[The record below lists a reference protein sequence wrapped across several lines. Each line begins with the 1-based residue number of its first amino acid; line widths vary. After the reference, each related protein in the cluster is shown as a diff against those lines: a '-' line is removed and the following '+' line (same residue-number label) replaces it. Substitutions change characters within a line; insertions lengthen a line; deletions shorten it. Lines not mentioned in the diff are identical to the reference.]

1 MNRLERWRLDRGLSY
16 DDMHKRMGISTPG
29 MICKWC
35 MHPDHTSYQM
45 PDENERMV
53 IQMMRQLR
61 VVVGKGEVLGAR
73 LEEAIVAINRDVVDA
88 KRQFELG

>member
-45 PDENERMV
+45 PDENDRMV
-53 IQMMRQLR
+53 IKMMTLGETPANPWSDGQSG
-61 VVVGKGEVLGAR
+61 VHSAKPKGGR
-73 LEEAIVAINRDVVDA
+73 NGR
-88 KRQFELG
+88 KQ

>member
-35 MHPDHTSYQM
+35 MHPNHTSYQM

-53 IQMMRQLR
+53 IQMMTLGEIPANSWTDGQSG
-61 VVVGKGEVLGAR
+61 VHSAKPKGGR
-73 LEEAIVAINRDVVDA
+73 NGR
-88 KRQFELG
+88 KQ

>member
-16 DDMHKRMGISTPG
+16 DDMHKRLGVSTPG

-45 PDENERMV
+45 PDDNERMI
-53 IQMMRQLR
+53 IQMMTLGEIPANSWSDGQSGVQSRKP
-61 VVVGKGEVLGAR
+61 KGGR
-73 LEEAIVAINRDVVDA
+73 NGR
-88 KRQFELG
+88 KQ

>member
-16 DDMHKRMGISTPG
+16 DDMHKRLGISTPG

-45 PDENERMV
+45 PDENERML
-53 IQMMRQLR
+53 IQMMT
-61 VVVGKGEVLGAR
+61 LGAVP
-73 LEEAIVAINRDVVDA
+73 ANAWSDGQSGVHSA
-88 KRQFELG
+88 KPKGGRNGRKQ

>member
-53 IQMMRQLR
+53 IQMMT
-61 VVVGKGEVLGAR
+61 LGAGVHSPKPKGGR
-73 LEEAIVAINRDVVDA
+73 NGR
-88 KRQFELG
+88 KQ